1 MQAVYVFEDGRG
13 ELGVQTDLRST
24 FDVRTGAFTLVERLL
39 AEGTPARGLFARDGL
54 IEVTRERHQ
63 IPVDPDL
70 ARGADAPAAHEP
82 IVLLNGRLL
91 RSPGQLIAA
100 TLAAGAGSAITH
112 EGDVLAAC
120 VVPAQAGDVRE
131 GRVSGLRR
139 IDLAQAS
146 AALITPMSAG
156 GPVLM
161 SRPWHARLA
170 RDMLLRHDLALLIRA
185 ASSSGAPPARQGSP
199 GVWTAGSA
207 KVHAS
212 AIFDSEAGPIY
223 VDEQAVVRPGA
234 ILIGPVY
241 VGPHSTVLERATIR
255 PNTSIGPWCKV
266 NGEVG
271 GTILQAY
278 SNKAHDGYLGDS
290 WIGEWVNFGAGTT
303 NSNLL
308 NTYGEVLARATPE
321 GRTERTGEAFVGAMV
336 GDHVKTAIGTRIMT
350 GSVIGTGAMIATTTP
365 ASGCIPAFAWCTD
378 EGRTRY
384 RLDKF
389 VEVMCAAM
397 KRRAIEPSV
406 AYLRRL
412 EEIYS
417 TRRATESHGV

>member
-1 MQAVYVFEDGRG
+1 MRAIYVFEDGRG
-13 ELGVQTDLRST
+13 ELGVQTDLRSA

-39 AEGTPARGLFARDGL
+39 GEGTPATGLFPRAGL
-54 IEVTRERHQ
+54 EELARERHQ
-63 IPVDPDL
+63 IPVAPDL
-70 ARGADAPAAHEP
+70 MGGAEAPEP
-82 IVLLNGRLL
+82 DEAIVLLNARLL
-91 RSPGQLIAA
+91 RSPGTLVAA
-100 TLAAGAGSAITH
+100 ALGAGPGVALVH
-112 EGDVLAAC
+112 EGDTVAAC
-120 VVPAQAGDVRE
+120 VRPADATNVIAGRLSAVRAIE
-131 GRVSGLRR
+131 
-139 IDLAQAS
+139 LAKANAAIIAPAS
-146 AALITPMSAG
+146 

-170 RDMLLRHDLALLIRA
+170 RDLLLTHDLSLLVRA
-185 ASSSGAPPARQGSP
+185 ASSSGAPRARQVGP
-199 GVWTAGSA
+199 GVWIAGSA

-212 AIFDSEAGPIY
+212 AIFDSEGGPIY
-223 VDEQAVVRPGA
+223 VDEHAVVRPGA
-234 ILIGPVY
+234 IVIGPSY
-241 VGPHSTVLERATIR
+241 VGPHATVLERATIR

-271 GTILQAY
+271 GTIFQAY

-303 NSNLL
+303 GSNLL

-350 GSVIGTGAMIATTTP
+350 GSVIGTGAMIATSGP

-389 VEVMCAAM
+389 VEVMRAAM
-397 KRRAIEPSV
+397 KRRAVEPSEV
-406 AYLRRL
+406 YRRRL
-412 EEIYS
+412 DAVHS
-417 TRRATESHGV
+417 TRRATESH